1 MFTSKL
7 KSLSMQTLRSLFGLG
22 CLCGAEKR
30 FWRIPCVIVTAV
42 GYAGGLTPN
51 PTYAEVCSGR
61 TGHNEA
67 VLVVFDPKRV
77 SYDDLLKVVFE
88 SHDPTQ
94 GMRQGN
100 DFGT

>member
-1 MFTSKL
+1 MRDCHRRELCRGTHAQSD
-7 KSLSMQTLRSLFGLG
+7 SMRRCAQ
-22 CLCGAEKR
+22 A
-30 FWRIPCVIVTAV
+30 
-42 GYAGGLTPN
+42 
-51 PTYAEVCSGR
+51 R

-77 SYDDLLKVVFE
+77 SYDDPFKVIFE

-94 GMRQGN
+94 VMGQGN

>member
-1 MFTSKL
+1 VPGDS
-7 KSLSMQTLRSLFGLG
+7 RPI
-22 CLCGAEKR
+22 R
-30 FWRIPCVIVTAV
+30 P
-42 GYAGGLTPN
+42 
-51 PTYAEVCSGR
+51 YAEVCSGR

-67 VLVVFDPKRV
+67 VLAVFDPKRV